1 MVASEEGDAQ
11 IVKMLLADRRVDVNE
26 TNDLPVSLIGMSC
39 RVIGRPSST

>member
-1 MVASEEGDAQ
+1 VASEEGDAQ
-11 IVKMLLADRRVDVNE
+11 IVKIDRRVDVNE